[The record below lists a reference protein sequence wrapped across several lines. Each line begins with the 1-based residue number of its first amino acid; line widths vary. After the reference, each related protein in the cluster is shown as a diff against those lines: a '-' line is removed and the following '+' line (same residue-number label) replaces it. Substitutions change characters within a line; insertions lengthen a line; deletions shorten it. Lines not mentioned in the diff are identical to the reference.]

1 MRRMCKTFFFCFFV
15 SSSPSVSVYFSFTLP
30 LPPSVVSVSL
40 CLPLSFLSAVFLG
53 LSTARSLDGIHRFS
67 WAARSCDPP
76 AKNQTALPTARL
88 VHKETRMLTH
98 THTHLKT
105 VPVPQRERLHN
116 KTTTQTQS
124 TGQYVTT

>member
-40 CLPLSFLSAVFLG
+40 CLPLSFLFAVFLG
-53 LSTARSLDGIHRFS
+53 LSTARLLDGIHRFS
-67 WAARSCDPP
+67 WAARGCDPP

-98 THTHLKT
+98 THTLRLCQCHK
-105 VPVPQRERLHN
+105 ERDCTIRPPHRLN
-116 KTTTQTQS
+116 LQDNM
-124 TGQYVTT
+124 

>member
-98 THTHLKT
+98 THTHTLRLCQCHK
-105 VPVPQRERLHN
+105 ERDCTIRPPHRLN
-116 KTTTQTQS
+116 LQDNM
-124 TGQYVTT
+124 

>member
-98 THTHLKT
+98 THTHTLRLCQCHK
-105 VPVPQRERLHN
+105 ERDCKIRPPHRLN
-116 KTTTQTQS
+116 LQDNM
-124 TGQYVTT
+124 

>member
-1 MRRMCKTFFFCFFV
+1 MQNVFFFSFFV

-40 CLPLSFLSAVFLG
+40 CLPLSFLFAVFLG

-88 VHKETRMLTH
+88 VHKETRMLAHTH
-98 THTHLKT
+98 THTLRLCQCHK
-105 VPVPQRERLHN
+105 ERDCTIRPPHRLTLEDN
-116 KTTTQTQS
+116 M
-124 TGQYVTT
+124 